1 MKFNFKITKKVIISV
16 LLFCITV
23 LTFAVGTQFLKQK
36 AIVSNSHT
44 ASSNQYP
51 TSKMVLEKSQE
62 SNLKQSLGEKLQP
75 KPQEKPTPQTQTKP
89 ETSLP
94 PEIPLTKELSTA
106 NTPTPQA
113 TQIPTQTPTQTP
125 TETPI
130 QTQAKALSAKAL
142 ANHPRYLIAWADPTN
157 FGERFTRDVNGNPV
171 NNQPIIVLHET
182 AATAS
187 SAINTFRQPNTD
199 ENLQVSYHTLIS
211 LDGTVIYLVPPEK
224 RAFGAGNSVFQSANG
239 IETVKTNPALPPSVN
254 NFAYHVSLETPADG
268 QGNKNPEHSGYTE
281 AQYESLAW
289 LVSQSSVPDNR
300 ITTHRAVD
308 RSGQRVDPRS
318 FDFNKF
324 LTVLHTYR

>member
-1 MKFNFKITKKVIISV
+1 MKFNFKITRRVIISV

-23 LTFAVGTQFLKQK
+23 LTFAVGTHFLKQK
-36 AIVSNSHT
+36 AIVSNSQT
-44 ASSNQYP
+44 ATSNQYP
-51 TSKMVLEKSQE
+51 TPKMVLEKSQE
-62 SNLKQSLGEKLQP
+62 NNLQQSLEEKLQP
-75 KPQEKPTPQTQTKP
+75 KPQEKPTPQADTK
-89 ETSLP
+89 
-94 PEIPLTKELSTA
+94 PEIPLSPEVSLSKGLSAA
-106 NTPTPQA
+106 NTPNPK
-113 TQIPTQTPTQTP
+113 PTQTTI
-125 TETPI
+125 E
-130 QTQAKALSAKAL
+130 TQAKALSAKAL
-142 ANHPRYLIAWADPTN
+142 ANHPKYLIAWADPTN
-157 FGERFTRDVNGNPV
+157 FGERFTRDANGNPV

-318 FDFNKF
+318 FDFDKF

>member
-1 MKFNFKITKKVIISV
+1 MKFNFKITRRVIISV

-23 LTFAVGTQFLKQK
+23 FTFAVGTHFLKQK

-44 ASSNQYP
+44 TTSNQYP
-51 TSKMVLEKSQE
+51 TPKMVLGKSQE
-62 SNLKQSLGEKLQP
+62 NNLQQSLGEKLQP
-75 KPQEKPTPQTQTKP
+75 KPQEKPTPQAKTKP
-89 ETSLP
+89 EISLP
-94 PEIPLTKELSTA
+94 PEIPLSKELSTTD
-106 NTPTPQA
+106 TPAPQ
-113 TQIPTQTPTQTP
+113 PTQ
-125 TETPI
+125 TPI

-157 FGERFTRDVNGNPV
+157 FGERFTSDVNGKPV

-239 IETVKTNPALPPSVN
+239 IESVKTNPALPPSVN

-318 FDFNKF
+318 FDFDKF